1 MKAIPFPSPKRA
13 QRVLRAQRH
22 GDTRDLLAQQRK
34 KMNDNIQYSPP
45 HRQREARE
53 REKDRKDI
61 NEH

>member
-1 MKAIPFPSPKRA
+1 MTALLSNCYVTLFGLLP
-13 QRVLRAQRH
+13 QRH

-53 REKDRKDI
+53 REKDI